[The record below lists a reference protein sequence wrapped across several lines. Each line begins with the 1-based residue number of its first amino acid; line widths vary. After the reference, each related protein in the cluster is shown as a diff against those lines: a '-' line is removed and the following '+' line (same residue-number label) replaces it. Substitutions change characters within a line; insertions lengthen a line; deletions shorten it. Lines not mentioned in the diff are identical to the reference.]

1 MKLQRRN
8 LLGLTTSLAL
18 FFGVLTMGARLVAQ
32 EAASDQTSSAVSS
45 DLMTEDH
52 DRGPQNGDLAV
63 RAVTVIDGAYGT
75 SQIATVPKDGGPYHF
90 LTTVDTMPN
99 GAYDPD
105 FTPDGMRVFFETFGD
120 DHNPDRIFSVPIDG
134 GPFVQVRTAC
144 LTDPNCL
151 GDDAPAVSPNGREL
165 LFVRSSGPI
174 DNNGC
179 VASAVIIRTRLN
191 GTQPKQLTQGGP
203 PCGGDY
209 EPRWSPDGN
218 WIVFQHADPSGVW
231 TLWIMRRDGSRKQQ
245 LTAMTDVAKPDW
257 SPDGDR
263 IVFQSPAEPADDQQ
277 PEQIYTIR
285 PDGTHL
291 RQITH
296 YAPIIGVTLVT
307 DGAHWSPD
315 GKKLVFAHRDPTTT
329 LGPDGQPHGDL
340 FEMNPDGSDVVQINF
355 TPEKDN
361 DPAWGARS
369 R

>member
-1 MKLQRRN
+1 MKLRHGS
-8 LLGLTTSLAL
+8 LLGMIASLAL
-18 FFGVLTMGARLVAQ
+18 FFAATTLPISAQ
-32 EAASDQTSSAVSS
+32 EADSNETSPSV
-45 DLMTEDH
+45 DNLPDNDH

-63 RAVTVIDGAYGT
+63 SAVTVIDGAYGT

-120 DHNPDRIFSVPIDG
+120 DHNPDRIFSVPANG
-134 GPFVQVRTAC
+134 GAFVQVRTEC

-179 VASAVIIRTRLN
+179 LASAVIIRTRLN

-218 WIVFQHADPSGVW
+218 WIVFQHGDGNNVL
-231 TLWIMRRDGSRKQQ
+231 TLWVMRRDGLHKQQ
-245 LTAMTDVAKPDW
+245 ITPLTDIGNPNW
-257 SPDGDR
+257 SPDGRR
-263 IVFQSPAEPADDQQ
+263 IVFQSPSEPADDQHPQ
-277 PEQIYTIR
+277 NVYTIR

-291 RQITH
+291 RRLTH
-296 YAPIIGVTLVT
+296 YNPILGVVIATF
-307 DGAHWSPD
+307 GPRWSPD
-315 GKKLVFAHRDPTTT
+315 GSKIVFSHRDPTTT
-329 LGPDGQPHGDL
+329 LGPDGLPHSDI
-340 FEMNPDGSDVVQINF
+340 FEMNHDGSDLVQINF

-361 DPAWGARS
+361 NTAWGQHR
-369 R
+369 